1 MYAIVQK
8 IDDSTALSEVSFLT
22 VFFFIPAE
30 LYRVFLDSSDKMY
43 LTSFFAN
50 KCLEYLLTEDKK
62 TSEQGEEGLKN
73 EIFPPWALH
82 PKAFKKSCTGCG
94 ECAAACKEH
103 LIIIEE
109 NGLPAMDFSQ
119 GTCSFCGDCARS
131 CPSGALFFSP
141 ELSPWHL
148 HVSITQDCL
157 MEKKILCQLCQE
169 QCDHGAI
176 VFSKGGQNES
186 PPEILL
192 ENCTGCGTCAARC
205 PVDAISFH
213 YIEELQL

>member
-1 MYAIVQK
+1 
-8 IDDSTALSEVSFLT
+8 
-22 VFFFIPAE
+22 
-30 LYRVFLDSSDKMY
+30 MY

-131 CPSGALFFSP
+131 CPSGALFFFSGT
-141 ELSPWHL
+141 
-148 HVSITQDCL
+148 VSLASACFHYSGLPDG
-157 MEKKILCQLCQE
+157 EKKSSAGSARNNVITARLFFQRGDRMRVLLKFCWKIVRVAAPAL
-169 QCDHGAI
+169 HGARLMLFPFTI
-176 VFSKGGQNES
+176 LKSYSYEYFRYSYPVF
-186 PPEILL
+186 P
-192 ENCTGCGTCAARC
+192 
-205 PVDAISFH
+205 
-213 YIEELQL
+213 